1 MVKRDLKGQKK
12 STDEALGK
20 TVTDVKRIYCLASDA
35 EVPATLVVLREELTR
50 RTEAADLLHGRGRRV
65 SACAEELVGLVFFQ
79 AVVLVVLAYFA
90 VLPADL
96 PVLFSIRY
104 TVLALI
110 QHALFRCAI
119 MDNTFF

>member
-1 MVKRDLKGQKK
+1 
-12 STDEALGK
+12 
-20 TVTDVKRIYCLASDA
+20 
-35 EVPATLVVLREELTR
+35 VVLGEELTR
-50 RTEAADLLHGRGRRV
+50 RAEAADLFHGRGRGC
-65 SACAEELVGLVFFQ
+65 SASTEELGGLVFFQ
-79 AVVLVVLAYFA
+79 GVVLVVLAYFA

-110 QHALFRCAI
+110 QHAVFMCAI